1 MDCKALECT
10 EDDGTGVLAKGF
22 GVDAGGV
29 EVLTDAAVG
38 VVEGEVTACEV
49 VEGVET
55 SGCGVCVG

>member
-1 MDCKALECT
+1 MVAN
-10 EDDGTGVLAKGF
+10 GF
-22 GVDAGGV
+22 GVEAGGV
-29 EVLTDAAVG
+29 EVLTEAAVG